1 MTDLKPVTL
10 ARDRFGTSPISLE
23 LNGDTSC
30 TVNVAIPQFDQRVR
44 NHYATD
50 QGSKDH
56 DPPFQDF
63 GLVLTMNRDCL
74 LNLLQSNETL
84 DPTIKPLLQKY
95 GALIIRRARL
105 EKTDTAASQ
114 RNIFPNLKF
123 HYDRTISQGN
133 YYSLFFR
140 DPEDP
145 SHCPPRTSSTLITS
159 NAVIQL
165 EAQRSGQWNGH
176 LQPWYDL
183 FQNTDVKNLTG
194 DILLEQTWS
203 EPEGTGEIVILDNST
218 VMHAS
223 YYRQSKGYPIGVRYL
238 Y

>member
-10 ARDRFGTSPISLE
+10 AKDRFGSSPVSVK
-23 LNGDTSC
+23 LNGDIDC
-30 TVNVAIPQFDQRVR
+30 DVQVAITEYDQKVCR
-44 NHYATD
+44 HYGTNRWPDAF
-50 QGSKDH
+50 
-56 DPPFQDF
+56 DPPFRNF
-63 GLVLTMNRDCL
+63 GLLITMNRNCL
-74 LNLLQSNETL
+74 LDLLQSDEAL
-84 DPTIKPLLQKY
+84 DPTIKPLLKEY
-95 GALIIRRARL
+95 GALIIRGAHL
-105 EKTDTAASQ
+105 NKTDTAASQ

-123 HYDRTISQGN
+123 HYDRTVSQGN

-140 DPEDP
+140 DPGDP
-145 SHCPPRTSSTLITS
+145 SHRPPRKSSTLITS

-183 FQNTDVKNLTG
+183 FQDADINALTDE
-194 DILLEQTWS
+194 ILLEQSWS